1 MIYLDPND
9 VDDYVTYKFFLAS
22 DFEWMGPKSLKL
34 NKYTCISSKRCLL
47 EVDLECHKELR

>member
-9 VDDYVTYKFFLAS
+9 LYDYATYKFFLAS

-34 NKYTCISSKRCLL
+34 NKCTCISSKRCLL
-47 EVDLECHKELR
+47 EVDLE